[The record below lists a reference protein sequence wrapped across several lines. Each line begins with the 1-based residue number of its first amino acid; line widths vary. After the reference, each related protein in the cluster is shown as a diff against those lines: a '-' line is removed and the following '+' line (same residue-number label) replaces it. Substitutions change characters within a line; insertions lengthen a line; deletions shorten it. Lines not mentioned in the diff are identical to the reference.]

1 VGLPAP
7 RETFTANIR
16 QELRPARLWPRRGV
30 HRALLGAVGF
40 LAAVAL
46 ALVIGEHHL
55 KTPLLHLLAARAGRE
70 IRVDGA
76 FQVHLLSRHPTL
88 TAEDLTIDNPA
99 WLPAGR
105 SAALQRVSLRLAWRL
120 ALPPLEISR
129 LEVEGA
135 QLWLVRDASGR
146 ANWHLHESGP
156 GKGPPL
162 IRSLYMPQAR
172 VELHDDR
179 RHLEFTGTVSA
190 ADEVAGTDA
199 PPLKITAAGVLN
211 GRPASL
217 MLEGEPLSQARSDQP
232 YHFTVHE
239 RSGATQ
245 LSGRGFLEQPFDF
258 RAVQVSFSGQGPDM
272 NEAYYLIGL
281 KLPHTGPFHVS
292 ARLERQ
298 GQHFLYRDLT
308 ATSGESDLHGTL
320 TVESSPEKTRV
331 QGELQSDRLR
341 LADLGEHAAGV
352 NTERAE
358 TSTGQ
363 LPDTSLRSRVLL
375 HGDWKLRF
383 HATELDLGSQSLHSV
398 AATLLINRG
407 VLSIAPFSAALAQG
421 TISGSAR
428 LDAGAAQ
435 ARGELALRVADL
447 ELAQLRLKDG
457 RPSPI
462 EGTFNGVLELE
473 GEGNS
478 LHSLAAAASGKLSAT
493 VVRGEVRASLV
504 DAASLNLTGALG
516 GLLKRNKETALHCA
530 VAAVEVKDGTA
541 TVQSLVLDTD
551 EALITGSG
559 TVQLD
564 SQSLD
569 LTLRGRP
576 KHAGLA
582 LRSAVTVRGNLAHPQ
597 VGLASAPLAAQGA
610 AAVALGVLLTPV
622 ASVLAFV
629 TPGLRHDPQCSSLMS
644 EAVQDPPAAA
654 RASTGNN

>member
-1 VGLPAP
+1 MP
-7 RETFTANIR
+7 
-16 QELRPARLWPRRGV
+16 
-30 HRALLGAVGF
+30 RALLGAVGF
-40 LAAVAL
+40 LTAVAL
-46 ALVIGEHHL
+46 ALVIGEQHL
-55 KTPLLHLLAARAGRE
+55 KTPLLHLVAARAGRA

-88 TAEDLTIDNPA
+88 SAEDLTIDNPA
-99 WLPAGR
+99 WLPPGH
-105 SAALQRVSLRLAWRL
+105 SATLQRVSVRLAWRP

-135 QLWLVRDASGR
+135 QLWLLRDASGR

-156 GKGPPL
+156 GTGLPL
-162 IRSLYMPQAR
+162 IRALYMPQAR
-172 VELHDDR
+172 VELHDER
-179 RHLEFTGTVSA
+179 RHLQFTGTVSA
-190 ADEVAGTDA
+190 ADADGGPDA
-199 PPLKITAAGVLN
+199 PPLKIAAAGVLN

-217 MLEGEPLSQARSDQP
+217 MIEGEPLSQARSDQP
-232 YHFTVHE
+232 YHFTLHE

-245 LSGRGFLEQPFDF
+245 LSGRGFLEHAFDF
-258 RAVQVSFSGQGPDM
+258 RAVQVTFSAQGPDM
-272 NEAYYLIGL
+272 DDAYYLVGL

-298 GQHFLYRDLT
+298 GQHFLYRDLM

-320 TVESSPEKTRV
+320 AVESTAEKTYV

-341 LADLGEHAAGV
+341 LADLGERAAGL
-352 NTERAE
+352 NTVPAE
-358 TSTGQ
+358 ATAGR
-363 LPDTSLRSRVLL
+363 LPDTPLRSRVLL

-398 AATLLINRG
+398 AATVLINQG
-407 VLSIAPFSAALAQG
+407 VLSIAPFSAALALG
-421 TISGSAR
+421 TISGSTR
-428 LDAGAAQ
+428 LDAGRAQ
-435 ARGELALRVADL
+435 ARGELALRVTDL
-447 ELAQLRLKDG
+447 QLGQLRLKDG

-462 EGTFNGVLELE
+462 GGTLNGALELA

-478 LHSLAAAASGKLSAT
+478 VHSLAAAASGRLWAT
-493 VVRGEVRASLV
+493 VVRGEVRASLA

-516 GLLKRNKETALHCA
+516 SLLKRNKETALHCA

-576 KHAGLA
+576 KHALLA
-582 LRSAVTVRGNLAHPQ
+582 LRSAVTVRGDLAHPQ
-597 VGLASAPLAAQGA
+597 VSLASGALGAQSA
-610 AAVALGVLLTPV
+610 AAVTLGVLLAPV
-622 ASVLAFV
+622 ASVL
-629 TPGLRHDPQCSSLMS
+629 TLMSPGFRHDPQCSSLMS

-654 RASTGNN
+654 RAAASN